1 MDLHGFAWRYMEMG
15 CLQAIEPLPR
25 ANPSFHYIFRDM
37 LTLHSKLQDEIAAM
51 VNDLTGAQLMP

>member
-15 CLQAIEPLPR
+15 CLQTIEPLPR
-25 ANPSFHYIFRDM
+25 ANPSFHIFRDM